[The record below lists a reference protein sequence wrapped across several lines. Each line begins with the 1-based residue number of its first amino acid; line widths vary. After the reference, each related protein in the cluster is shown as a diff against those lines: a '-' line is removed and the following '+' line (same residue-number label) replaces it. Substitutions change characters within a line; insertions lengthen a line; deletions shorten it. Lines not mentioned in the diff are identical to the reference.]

1 MKGGDNMFNLFGNNF
16 NMQQQQ
22 QQYNQIPKSYTK
34 SAIIAAVSE
43 YCYNQTGVAVT
54 KTEKVEECPTS
65 IRHACLNGG
74 IRFLPQYYLT
84 LPSVNGNITV
94 YFYFCTLCGKL
105 FIFND
110 F

>member
-16 NMQQQQ
+16 NMQQQ
-22 QQYNQIPKSYTK
+22 YDQIPKSYTK
-34 SAIIAAVSE
+34 SAIIAAVSK

-84 LPSVNGNITV
+84 LPSVSGNITV